1 MKEISMTLKTQCLIG
16 LSGLALVDIV
26 IPIPIL
32 GAILIYVVIQKPPWF
47 QNLVRDLYIG

>member
-1 MKEISMTLKTQCLIG
+1 MTLKTQCLIG

-32 GAILIYVVIQKPPWF
+32 GAILIFVVIQKPPWF
-47 QNLVRDLYIG
+47 QNLVQDLYKG

>member
-1 MKEISMTLKTQCLIG
+1 MTLKTQCLIG

-32 GAILIYVVIQKPPWF
+32 GAILIYVVILKPFWF
-47 QNLVRDLYIG
+47 HNLVRDLYKG